1 MIPCAARAGPY
12 RGCRA
17 AHEAGAAVSFL
28 AHHTKSRMFQQ
39 LSNSQQR
46 HLRGLSHGLKPVI
59 MIGGKG
65 LTEAVLN
72 ELELA
77 LEHHELVKVKI
88 AAEDREARDEIVA
101 ELVVRSRANLVQRI
115 GNIAT
120 LFRRSK
126 ERPQISLPR

>member
-1 MIPCAARAGPY
+1 
-12 RGCRA
+12 
-17 AHEAGAAVSFL
+17 
-28 AHHTKSRMFQQ
+28 MFQQ

-46 HLRGLSHGLKPVI
+46 YLRGLSHGLKPVI

-65 LTEAVLN
+65 LTEAVQA
-72 ELELA
+72 ELDLA
-77 LEHHELVKVKI
+77 LDHHELLKVKI
-88 AAEDREARDEIVA
+88 AADSREARDEIVA
-101 ELVVRSRANLVQRI
+101 ELVLRSRSNLVQRI

>member
-1 MIPCAARAGPY
+1 
-12 RGCRA
+12 
-17 AHEAGAAVSFL
+17 
-28 AHHTKSRMFQQ
+28 MFQQ

-59 MIGGKG
+59 MVGGKG
-65 LTEAVLN
+65 LTEAVLA
-72 ELELA
+72 ELDLA